1 MRVSSIAVAT
11 ALSVSSGSAWSLIS
25 SPASFAT
32 QRRVAFGAQRR
43 RETVLMSVVPQKKDE
58 IASVP
63 FFTNKDSQGHAKHA
77 DHAGG
82 HSSASGRSAEE
93 IANELSLGVTL
104 DGGPVIDFASV
115 KDSTSLAERALT
127 EARKKYEFNLEDG
140 VRVGTGHSAAGGR
153 LMGINDE
160 VVAEVGYEIGTFVDE
175 YVDTASGEDADALVQ
190 KCAQYL
196 RSKAAQETFP
206 QLPKDENGEDLVLF
220 TQDEIS
226 RFDRLLARAYEESGI
241 VTSAFAKTFYLGTQV
256 LPEPAMK
263 AIWAVYVW
271 CRRTDEI
278 VDAPRPEAQD
288 PNAEMLTDLSEWE
301 IRLERLFD
309 RGDVVDVLDLP
320 LLDCKIKYPTLP
332 ITPFSD
338 MIRGMLMDIPGLG
351 QERYETWDELHL
363 YCYRVAGTVGLMSMP
378 VFGCAPGYTDEM
390 AKEPALSLGV
400 AFQITNILRDVGED
414 AEKRGR
420 VYLPRQDMEK
430 FGVTEQQILDQIV
443 DENYINLMKFE
454 IARARMYYARAL
466 RGVEMLL
473 PESRLPVQLSLDA
486 YGKILDKIEENQ
498 YDSLTKR
505 AYVGKWEKLA
515 GIPSSW
521 YRTLDIA
528 KMMPL
533 PEDWDKKSLAEYEQ
547 ELDNMIVEK
556 WEHEH

>member
-1 MRVSSIAVAT
+1 
-11 ALSVSSGSAWSLIS
+11 
-25 SPASFAT
+25 
-32 QRRVAFGAQRR
+32 
-43 RETVLMSVVPQKKDE
+43 MSVVPQKKDE
-58 IASVP
+58 VSVGS
-63 FFTNKDSQGHAKHA
+63 NEKHA
-77 DHAGG
+77 V
-82 HSSASGRSAEE
+82 SANANSGRSAEE

-115 KDSTSLAERALT
+115 KDSTSRAEMALT
-127 EARKKYEFNLEDG
+127 EARKKFESTFDDA
-140 VRVGTGHSAAGGR
+140 VTSRSSAGGR
-153 LMGINDE
+153 LMGINDD
-160 VVAEVGYEIGTFVDE
+160 VVAEVGYEIGVFVDE
-175 YVDTASGEDADALVQ
+175 YVDEASGETADELVQ
-190 KCAQYL
+190 KCGRYI
-196 RSKAAQETFP
+196 RSKASLETFP
-206 QLPKDENGEDLVLF
+206 DSWKDRGGDEF
-220 TQDEIS
+220 TADEIS
-226 RFDRLLARAYEESGI
+226 RFDRLLSRTYDESGI
-241 VTSAFAKTFYLGTQV
+241 VTAAFAKTFYLGTQV

-309 RGDVVDVLDLP
+309 GGEVVDVLDLP
-320 LLDCKIKYPTLP
+320 LLDCKVKYPKLP

-351 QERYETWDELHL
+351 QERYDTWDELHL

-378 VFGCAPGYTDEM
+378 VFGCAQGFTDEM

-400 AFQITNILRDVGED
+400 ALQITNILRDVGED
-414 AEKRGR
+414 AKDRGR
-420 VYLPRQDMEK
+420 VYLPQCDMDR
-430 FGVTEQQILDQIV
+430 FGVTEQQLFDQVV

-466 RGVEMLL
+466 RGVDMLR

-486 YGKILDKIEENQ
+486 YGKILDKIEENG
-498 YDSLTKR
+498 YDSLTQR

-528 KMMPL
+528 KMLPL
-533 PEDWDKKSLAEYEQ
+533 PEDWDTPSLDEYEK
-547 ELDNMIVEK
+547 ELEDMLEKK
-556 WEHEH
+556 WEEQSR

>member
-1 MRVSSIAVAT
+1 MRITSKAVAAAL
-11 ALSVSSGSAWSLIS
+11 ALSSGTAWSLVPSSTS
-25 SPASFAT
+25 SPASHY
-32 QRRVAFGAQRR
+32 RVAFGVQRR
-43 RETVLMSVVPQKKDE
+43 RDAVLFATVPQKKDE
-58 IASVP
+58 AVSLP
-63 FFTNKDSQGHAKHA
+63 FFAASDSKSNSKHA
-77 DHAGG
+77 NNGKVH
-82 HSSASGRSAEE
+82 SGRSSEE
-93 IANELSLGVTL
+93 ITNELSLGVTL

-115 KDSTSLAERALT
+115 KDSTSRAETALT
-127 EARKKYEFNLEDG
+127 EARKKYEASLDG
-140 VRVGTGHSAAGGR
+140 ANVERSSSAGGR

-160 VVAEVGYEIGTFVDE
+160 VVAEVGYEIGTFVNE
-175 YVDTASGEDADALVQ
+175 YVDGASGETANELVQ
-190 KCAQYL
+190 KCGRYL
-196 RSKAAQETFP
+196 RSKANLETFP
-206 QLPKDENGEDLVLF
+206 QSWNEGNGSDF
-220 TQDEIS
+220 TKDEIS
-226 RFDRLLARAYEESGI
+226 RFDHLLARAYEESGV

-278 VDAPRPEAQD
+278 VDAPRPQAQD

-309 RGDVVDVLDLP
+309 SGEVVDVLDLP
-320 LLDCKIKYPTLP
+320 LLDCKVKYPKLP

-378 VFGCAPGYTDEM
+378 VFGCAPGFTDEM

-414 AEKRGR
+414 AQNRGR
-420 VYLPRQDMEK
+420 VYLPQRDMK
-430 FGVTEQQILDQIV
+430 RFGVTEQQLFDQIV
-443 DENYINLMKFE
+443 DKNYINLMKFE

-466 RGVEMLL
+466 RGVAMLL

-486 YGKILDKIEENQ
+486 YGKILDKIEENN

-515 GIPSSW
+515 GIPASW
-521 YRTLDIA
+521 YRTLDISS
-528 KMMPL
+528 MLPL
-533 PEDWDKKSLAEYEQ
+533 PEDWDRPSLDEYEKQ
-547 ELDNMIVEK
+547 LEVLIEQK
-556 WEHEH
+556 WEERSK